1 MYVELHAASAFSFL
15 DGASLPEALVD
26 QAKALGYD
34 AIALLDRDGVYGA
47 PRFYQAARKAGLRA
61 LVGAELTMQTGS
73 GRAGSPSPAHA
84 QVMPLHPPLIWRLP
98 VIVASSEGYRSLC
111 RLVTRMKLAAAK
123 GQGALTL
130 HDLDGHVAGLI
141 AVAGRPMLAA
151 DRHGVAGLLDRIV
164 GVFGR
169 ANVYVEIQRHLTRD
183 EAADNRVLTSTAEAY
198 RVPVVA
204 TNGVRFATPD
214 ARPLYDVLTCI
225 RHGTTLAN
233 AGRRLAANAERYLK
247 SPAQMQALFSD
258 MPGAIAGTRALA
270 DRLEFTLADLGYRF
284 PDYPVPEGE
293 SQMSFLRRI
302 TEAGAH
308 WRYRPLSEK
317 ARRQIDRELDL
328 IEKLDLAGY
337 FLIVW
342 DLVNFCRQHDILAQG
357 RGSAANSAV
366 CYSLGITAVDPVGM
380 ELLFE
385 RFLSEERGEWPDI
398 DLDLPSGDR
407 REQAIQY
414 LYTRYGDRGAAMTA
428 NVITYRGRSAARE
441 VGKVLGCP
449 PDMVDTLAKVMSPFE
464 WQDPKDTLSRHMRD
478 LGVDPDLPQLQQ
490 FGDLWFRMQDI
501 PRHLGQH
508 SGGMVLCQGRLDD
521 VVPLE
526 PASMPGRVVVQWDKE
541 DCADMGIVKVD
552 LLGLGMLAVL
562 QESITI
568 VNTTAAQVARASG
581 MNVEEEPPPVI
592 DLAHLPPDDPV
603 VYQMLQEADT
613 VGLFQ
618 VESRAQ
624 MATLPRLKPTCF
636 YDLVVE
642 VAIIRPGPIVGQMVH
657 PYLARRRGDEPVAY
671 AHPSLEPILKRTLGV
686 PLFQEQLL
694 RMAMV
699 VAGFTGGEAEELR
712 RAMGFKRSEARMRQ
726 IEVRLREGMAA
737 RGIVG
742 DTAETI
748 LRSISSF
755 ALYGFPES
763 HAASFALIVYASAY
777 LKAYYPSAFYTGLLN
792 NQPLGFYHPATLI
805 KDAQRH
811 GVRFL
816 PVDVQHSTWDCH
828 ITTDG
833 AVRLGFCMVQGLRE
847 DVGRKL
853 EKGTPNGRGTTTNA
867 RPTAGVAAGLVRRS
881 PDSSSTDDRPPTVD
895 GRLPRVH
902 EGRRPNDEGRNG
914 VPPLVCPKCGVD
926 DQTMFEIE
934 AYGEHCHVY
943 CSVCAHDWA
952 SAPGT
957 TSVPAAVPEGT
968 SASLRRPSPVT
979 DAARSVFGSCSDRPE
994 RGRGTASG
1002 PYPLNSQTADGPVPT
1017 AGRDSSKA
1025 EGRMTTADSVRFPS
1039 LDALVAAT
1047 GIRRDELTTLA
1058 SLGALNVF
1066 GTDRR
1071 GALWN
1076 AERAVRPTGDL
1087 FALLDEDAA
1096 PIRVG
1101 STSSE
1106 PLVAV
1111 NASLKTEEGRG
1122 ASLRRPSAGGITAD
1136 SAEMARSASGP
1147 YPQESQSIAD
1157 LSRRSLGVSEQAQA
1171 DGPLPTTVSVSS
1183 TANCRPPIAERD
1195 QSQAVLSGR
1204 SRYASEQATADG
1216 RLPTAESAQS
1226 KAQGPRPKADLSG
1239 RSRDV
1244 SEQAKAENDSPLPPM
1259 SSMERIVADYRGSG
1273 VTIGP
1278 HPMALR
1284 RADLR
1289 LRGVMRSD
1297 ELVRTRRGRRVRV
1310 AGAVIT
1316 RQRPGTAKGMV
1327 FLTLE
1332 DEVGLANVI
1341 IRPDVFDRQRPLIMR
1356 APFLVVEG
1364 VLQQQEGVTSVRA
1377 ERVMGFG
1384 GDQPTVP
1391 SHDFR

>member
-1 MYVELHAASAFSFL
+1 MYVELHTASAFSFL
-15 DGASLPEALVD
+15 DGASLPETLVD
-26 QAKALGYD
+26 QAQALGYG

-47 PRFYQAARKAGLRA
+47 PRFYQAAKKAGLRA
-61 LVGAELTMQTGS
+61 LVGAELTMQS
-73 GRAGSPSPAHA
+73 GPAARLHGTA
-84 QVMPLHPPLIWRLP
+84 PLHPPLIWRLP
-98 VIVASSEGYRSLC
+98 VLVESSEGYRSLC
-111 RLVTRMKLAAAK
+111 RLVTRMKMRAAK

-130 HDLDGHVAGLI
+130 ADLDGAVRGLVAI
-141 AVAGRPMLAA
+141 VGRPMLAA
-151 DRHGVAGLLDRIV
+151 DRHGVAGLLDQVI

-169 ANVYVEIQRHLTRD
+169 AQVYVEVQRHLTRD
-183 EAADNRVLTSTAEAY
+183 EEAGNRVLMAAAEAY
-198 RVPVVA
+198 RVPVIA

-214 ARPLYDVLTCI
+214 ARPLYDVVTCI
-225 RHGTTLAN
+225 RHGTTLAH
-233 AGRRLAANAERYLK
+233 AGRRLAVNAERYLK
-247 SPAQMQALFSD
+247 SPKQMQALFRD
-258 MPGAIAGTRALA
+258 LPQALA
-270 DRLEFTLADLGYRF
+270 HTCALAERLEFTLADLGYRF
-284 PDYPVPEGE
+284 PDYPVPHGE
-293 SQMSFLRRI
+293 TQASFLRRI

-308 WRYRPLSEK
+308 WRYRPLTEK
-317 ARRQIDRELDL
+317 ARRQIARELDL
-328 IEKLDLAGY
+328 IERLDLAGY

-342 DLVNFCRQHDILAQG
+342 DLVNFCRQQDILVQG

-380 ELLFE
+380 DLLFE

-414 LYTRYGDRGAAMTA
+414 LYKRYGDRGAAMTA
-428 NVITYRGRSAARE
+428 NVITYRARSAARE
-441 VGKVLGCP
+441 VGKVLDCP
-449 PDMVDTLAKVMSPFE
+449 PDLIDTLAKVMSPFE
-464 WQDPKDTLSRHMRD
+464 WQDPKDTLGRHLRD
-478 LGVDPDLPQLQQ
+478 LGVDPDLPQIRQ
-490 FGDLWFRMQDI
+490 FGDLWIRMQDI

-526 PASMPGRVVVQWDKE
+526 PASMPDRVVVQWDKE

-562 QESITI
+562 QEAITI
-568 VNTTAAQVARASG
+568 VNTAAAAQAPADDRAGEAS
-581 MNVEEEPPPVI
+581 PPAI

-603 VYQMLQEADT
+603 VYQMLQDADT

-699 VAGFTGGEAEELR
+699 VAGFSGGEAEELR

-726 IEVRLREGMAA
+726 IEGRLRTGMAE
-737 RGIVG
+737 RGITG

-748 LRSISSF
+748 LKSISSF

-777 LKAYYPSAFYTGLLN
+777 LKAYYPAAFYTGLLN

-816 PVDVQHSTWDCH
+816 PVDVQHSTWACH
-828 ITTDG
+828 ITADG

-853 EKGTPNGRGTTTNA
+853 EGPNAERRPGRRSLGESGTPNAERGPSNGDLSA
-867 RPTAGVAAGLVRRS
+867 VALAKAERAASALPPGVGVGPCPTPHDPESRVASG
-881 PDSSSTDDRPPTVD
+881 D
-895 GRLPRVH
+895 GRATPA
-902 EGRRPNDEGRNG
+902 
-914 VPPLVCPKCGVD
+914 LVCPKCGAD
-926 DQTMFEIE
+926 DASMFEID
-934 AYGEHCHVY
+934 ARGGGRHVY
-943 CSVCAHDWA
+943 CGVCAHDW
-952 SAPGT
+952 SAGHREP
-957 TSVPAAVPEGT
+957 
-968 SASLRRPSPVT
+968 
-979 DAARSVFGSCSDRPE
+979 DAAPSISDVE
-994 RGRGTASG
+994 F
-1002 PYPLNSQTADGPVPT
+1002 
-1017 AGRDSSKA
+1017 
-1025 EGRMTTADSVRFPS
+1025 RMSNDTPRRFSS
-1039 LDALVAAT
+1039 LDALVAVT
-1047 GIRRDELTTLA
+1047 GIRRDELNTLA
-1058 SLGALNVF
+1058 SLGALNSF
-1066 GTDRR
+1066 GVDRR
-1071 GALWN
+1071 GALWE
-1076 AERAVRPTGDL
+1076 AERVVRPTGDL
-1087 FALLDEDAA
+1087 FAGLDEHAGSLSA
-1096 PIRVG
+1096 VG
-1101 STSSE
+1101 
-1106 PLVAV
+1106 A
-1111 NASLKTEEGRG
+1111 
-1122 ASLRRPSAGGITAD
+1122 ITVT
-1136 SAEMARSASGP
+1136 SASETAG
-1147 YPQESQSIAD
+1147 SA
-1157 LSRRSLGVSEQAQA
+1157 SRRDGSAPRLQEPGAGVPRPESRVPNPE
-1171 DGPLPTTVSVSS
+1171 
-1183 TANCRPPIAERD
+1183 TAAR
-1195 QSQAVLSGR
+1195 
-1204 SRYASEQATADG
+1204 
-1216 RLPTAESAQS
+1216 
-1226 KAQGPRPKADLSG
+1226 AQGPRAGAATDRSSG
-1239 RSRDV
+1239 GLQAAGGRRSEDACA
-1244 SEQAKAENDSPLPPM
+1244 SAGDSPLSPM
-1259 SSMERIVADYRGSG
+1259 TPMERIVADYRGSG

-1289 LRGVMRSD
+1289 LRGVLRSD
-1297 ELVRTRRGRRVRV
+1297 ELVRTRGGRRVRV

-1332 DEVGLANVI
+1332 DEAGLANVI
-1341 IRPDVFDRQRPLIMR
+1341 IRPDVFDRQRALVMR

-1377 ERVMGFG
+1377 ERVMGFA
-1384 GDQPTVP
+1384 GDQPRTP